1 MGSVSRA
8 GDHAAVTRL
17 PDLPPAAGAAV
28 MSLGILSVCTAQDGL
43 PAAGLAL
50 LVAAGAGWLGLAA
63 LFLQRLVADRPRFL
77 ADARTPGALTAVAAT
92 AVLGGRV
99 LTLGGGRVAA
109 ALLALSTALWLGL
122 LPSALTHLPRRTAG
136 AHFLLTVST
145 QAPAGL
151 AAALSAG
158 GWLTGAAAAQAG
170 LGLGLYAVV
179 LTRFDRA
186 EVRTGAGDQWVA
198 GGALAISSL
207 TLSRL
212 ADAGLAPAAL
222 RAGALALWVAALG
235 WYLVLAGAELRW
247 PRPRYATAR
256 WATVFPLGMLAAAA
270 FGLRGQP
277 WPGSTA
283 AGEVLVWPALAVGA
297 VVVAGALRR
306 LLAAP

>member
-1 MGSVSRA
+1 VS
-8 GDHAAVTRL
+8 RL
-17 PDLPPAAGAAV
+17 PDLPPGAGAAV

-43 PAAGLAL
+43 RAPSLAL
-50 LVAAGAGWLGLAA
+50 LVLGGAGWLGLAA
-63 LFLQRLVADRPRFL
+63 LFVHRLAADRPRFR

-92 AVLGGRV
+92 AVLGGRL
-99 LTLGGGRVAA
+99 LTLGGGLLAA
-109 ALLALSTALWLGL
+109 ALLALCTVLWLGL
-122 LPSALTHLPRRTAG
+122 LPTALAHLPRRTAG

-158 GWLTGAAAAQAG
+158 AWLTAAAAAQAA

-179 LTRFDRA
+179 LARFDRSELRA
-186 EVRTGAGDQWVA
+186 GAGDQWVA

-212 ADAGLAPAAL
+212 ADAGLAPGAV

-270 FGLRGQP
+270 FALRGEP
-277 WPGSTA
+277 WSGTTV

-297 VVVAGALRR
+297 VVAAGALRR
-306 LLAAP
+306 LPPPV

>member
-1 MGSVSRA
+1 VS
-8 GDHAAVTRL
+8 RL
-17 PDLPPAAGAAV
+17 PDLPPGAGAAV

-43 PAAGLAL
+43 GLASLAL
-50 LVAAGAGWLGLAA
+50 LVLAGAGWLGLAA
-63 LFLQRLVADRPRFL
+63 LFLHRLARDRPRFR

-99 LTLGGGRVAA
+99 LTLGGGVVAGV
-109 ALLALSTALWLGL
+109 LLALCTVLWLGL
-122 LPSALTHLPRRTAG
+122 LPLALAHLPRRTAG
-136 AHFLLTVST
+136 THFLLTVST

-158 GWLTGAAAAQAG
+158 AWLTGAAAALAA

-179 LTRFDRA
+179 LSRFDRSELRA
-186 EVRTGAGDQWVA
+186 GAGDQWVA

-222 RAGALALWVAALG
+222 RNGALALWVAAAG
-235 WYLVLAGAELRW
+235 WYLVLAAAELRW
-247 PRPRYATAR
+247 PRVRYATAR

-270 FGLRGQP
+270 FALRGEP
-277 WPGSTA
+277 WAGTTV

-297 VVVAGALRR
+297 VVAAGALRR
-306 LLAAP
+306 LAPLL